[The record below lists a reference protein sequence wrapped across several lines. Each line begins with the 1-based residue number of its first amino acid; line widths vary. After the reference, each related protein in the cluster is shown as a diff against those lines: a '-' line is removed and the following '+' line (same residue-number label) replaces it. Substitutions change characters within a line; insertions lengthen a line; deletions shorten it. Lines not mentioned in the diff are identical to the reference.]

1 MMDEIMNDDAYNQ
14 LLTKRMNAEERLK
27 GLVREW
33 ATYSIAQTIIRD
45 SCDRFYSDLQ
55 PTVVIRANRYLSLM
69 TEGRYQLDNDPRDN
83 DIVVKDSVMRKNSS
97 QWSSG
102 LGDQI
107 YLSIK
112 MALAEEITAEKMP
125 MIMDDILVRF
135 DDERKQGACKA
146 IYEFS
151 RENQVIMFTCDNS
164 VFNYFRLEGNFN
176 EITLG

>member
-1 MMDEIMNDDAYNQ
+1 
-14 LLTKRMNAEERLK
+14 
-27 GLVREW
+27 
-33 ATYSIAQTIIRD
+33 
-45 SCDRFYSDLQ
+45 
-55 PTVVIRANRYLSLM
+55 
-69 TEGRYQLDNDPRDN
+69 
-83 DIVVKDSVMRKNSS
+83 MRKNSS